1 MRKKNKV
8 IHKEKLCPFLDQ
20 NCVKTQCEI
29 YNEILNRCEIGVI
42 AYNLYRLSEVEKQ
55 RLDSEPDSD

>member
-1 MRKKNKV
+1 MRRKNKE
-8 IHKEKLCPFLDQ
+8 IRNEKICPFLDQ

-29 YNEILNRCEIGVI
+29 YNERLDRCDISLI

-55 RLDSEPDSD
+55 RLEGDSE

>member
-1 MRKKNKV
+1 MRKKQMNKV
-8 IHKEKLCPFLDQ
+8 KICPFLDQ

-29 YNEILNRCEIGVI
+29 YNEILNWCEIGVI

-55 RLDSEPDSD
+55 RLEGDSE

>member
-29 YNEILNRCEIGVI
+29 YNERLDRCDISLI

-55 RLDSEPDSD
+55 RLESDSE

>member
-8 IHKEKLCPFLDQ
+8 IHKEKTCPFLDQ
-20 NCVKTQCEI
+20 SCLKTACEI

-42 AYNLYRLSEVEKQ
+42 AYNLYRLSEVERE
-55 RLDSEPDSD
+55 RLEGDSE